1 MTITD
6 YQALKK
12 WFFNNSRGEKP
23 APYWTLYSL
32 NVGDKKTM
40 LTRNDRLSNMAES
53 WAFLE
58 ESLQNMSRKGGQF
71 EVMQTDVARGNNPV
85 GTIWFEPDRS
95 QSALPAIAGAP
106 GTVGSGA
113 PAGFISEEEFEK
125 RLREALEKRDLED
138 RIAGLEAQLA
148 NPPKQGLEALWEKL
162 EGFLQTPVGMAI
174 AAKMAGV
181 SPGALAGMVHGTPDP
196 DGEPNTDDELE
207 QMDGKL
213 AEMAAKLGLT
223 ETELVNKLH
232 GFVQRD
238 PQTAQTVIAQL

>member
-95 QSALPAIAGAP
+95 QGALPAIAGAP

-113 PAGFISEEEFEK
+113 PAGFYSKEDVDQIVE
-125 RLREALEKRDLED
+125 EALEKWELKARIGHLEEQLKAPQQQPTVFD
-138 RIAGLEAQLA
+138 RLEAFA
-148 NPPKQGLEALWEKL
+148 
-162 EGFLQTPVGMAI
+162 QTPVGMAFL
-174 AAKMAGV
+174 AKMAGV
-181 SPGALAGMVHGTPDP
+181 DLSALGALMNGTP
-196 DGEPNTDDELE
+196 EPNGGPDTDDEGLE
-207 QMDGKL
+207 QRDAKL
-213 AEMAAKLGLT
+213 EEMARTTGVSEDQLVAKL
-223 ETELVNKLH
+223 H
-232 GFVQRD
+232 RFVQND
-238 PQTAQTVIAQL
+238 PQTAKTLLSQL